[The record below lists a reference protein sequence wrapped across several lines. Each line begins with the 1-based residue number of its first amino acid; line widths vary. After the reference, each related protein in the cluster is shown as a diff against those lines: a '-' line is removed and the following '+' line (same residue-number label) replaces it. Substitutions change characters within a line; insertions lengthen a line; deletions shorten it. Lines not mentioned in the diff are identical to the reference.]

1 MEERRDFHRVSVRLS
16 VGIQPVET
24 NIKSCPNCSVK
35 ELGFGDFSALPSSIT
50 PLSIPKGSLDIEKSL
65 ELLHKKVDAII
76 RLLSE
81 KEDIE
86 ANLKKIPVSLSVSG
100 MGFVWAE
107 GYPANSI
114 LEIELLRMASHRKCL
129 YKLYGEILRS
139 TQIGGQWEIGVRF
152 INMDHWMENEIGNF
166 LMNLERGIEGAN

>member
-129 YKLYGEILRS
+129 YKLVASGKSVFVLSIWI
-139 TQIGGQWEIGVRF
+139 TGWKTK
-152 INMDHWMENEIGNF
+152 
-166 LMNLERGIEGAN
+166 